1 MEIEKSISDMS
12 NDELLEV
19 IKGVRSRR
27 REVYKAE
34 RKGEGT
40 KKKKKKKKSKS
51 QLSIEEQIALLESLK
66 KGE

>member
-40 KKKKKKKKSKS
+40 KKKKKKSKS